1 VARWLKNCQGLRHRR
16 RQKRFVRD
24 QVHHG
29 GVTSVSETV
38 LADPLTDNGPLVI
51 GSLEPQA
58 KQSFLSRPL
67 SFLDRSRIIAP
78 ASYSRWLIPP
88 AALAIHLSI
97 GQVYALSVFKP
108 LFEARFNVAHT
119 AVGWIFSIAILML
132 GLSAAFAGT
141 WVERVGPRKAMA
153 LSTVLWVSG
162 FLIGSLGIASGHLWL
177 LYLGYGVIGG
187 MGLGIGYVS
196 PVSTL
201 IKWFPDRP
209 GMATGLAIMGFG
221 GGAAVAAPL
230 STALLNRFS
239 AGWDLSVAGPQ
250 QISRVVVLTFLALAA
265 IYLVIMV
272 LGLICIRIPAP
283 GWKPAGWEPK
293 EPAANSLISHNNVS
307 AKSAIRTPQFWLLWV
322 IMFVNITAGI
332 SVVENASIM
341 IGNYFPALIAGGA
354 AGYVGLNSLFNM
366 GGRFGWSS
374 LSDKVG
380 RKNVYIM
387 YLGLGAVLFLALSFL
402 HVTTMWA
409 FLAISALILSFYGG
423 GFATLPAY
431 IKDLFGGYQVSAIH
445 GRVLTAWSAAGI
457 AGPLITNTLIDRRE
471 AAGLE
476 GPALYAVSLRVM
488 ATLLIIGFV
497 ANLLIRPVAAKW
509 HEDVAPIPGA
519 VPDGH
524 GGWVAP
530 NAADAAAVGVGL
542 PRAVPIILW
551 ILVGGGLAYGI
562 FETVL
567 KALHLF

>member
-1 VARWLKNCQGLRHRR
+1 MTDSLI
-16 RQKRFVRD
+16 
-24 QVHHG
+24 
-29 GVTSVSETV
+29 
-38 LADPLTDNGPLVI
+38 DNGPLVPAVAAAPAI
-51 GSLEPQA
+51 ETVTTGGG
-58 KQSFLSRPL
+58 PL
-67 SFLDRSRIIAP
+67 SFLERSRIIAP
-78 ASYSRWLIPP
+78 LQYSRWLIPP

-108 LFEARFNVAHT
+108 LLEARFNVHHSAI
-119 AVGWIFSIAILML
+119 GWIFSIAILML

-141 WVERVGPRKAMA
+141 WVEKVGPRKAMA
-153 LSTVLWVSG
+153 LSTLLWVTG
-162 FLIGSLGIASGHLWL
+162 FLVGSIGIATGQLWL

-230 STALLNRFS
+230 STALLNHFS
-239 AGWDLSVAGPQ
+239 RTWTAANPDAALSVMPPAEL
-250 QISRVVVLTFLALAA
+250 SHVVVMTFLTLAA
-265 IYLVIMV
+265 IYLCVMV

-283 GWKPAGWEPK
+283 GWKPEGWEPK
-293 EPAANSLISHNNVS
+293 PVAANSLISHNNVS
-307 AKSAIRTPQFWLLWV
+307 ARSAIRTPQFWLLWI

-332 SVVENASIM
+332 SIVENASIM
-341 IGNYFPALIAGGA
+341 IGNYFPMLIAGGA

-387 YLGLGAVLFLALSFL
+387 YLGVGALLFVALSFL
-402 HVTTMWA
+402 HVTTMWV

-471 AAGLE
+471 AAGIE

-488 ATLLIIGFV
+488 AVLLLIGFV
-497 ANLLIRPVAAKW
+497 ANLLMRPVAARW
-509 HEDVAPIPGA
+509 HEPDVAAPAPGA
-519 VPDGH
+519 IPDGH
-524 GGWVAP
+524 GGYILPDPATGT
-530 NAADAAAVGVGL
+530 ARFTGGVGL
-542 PRAVPIILW
+542 PRIVPTILW
-551 ILVGGGLAYGI
+551 ILVGGGLAYGL
-562 FETVL
+562 FQTVL
-567 KALHLF
+567 KALHLFN